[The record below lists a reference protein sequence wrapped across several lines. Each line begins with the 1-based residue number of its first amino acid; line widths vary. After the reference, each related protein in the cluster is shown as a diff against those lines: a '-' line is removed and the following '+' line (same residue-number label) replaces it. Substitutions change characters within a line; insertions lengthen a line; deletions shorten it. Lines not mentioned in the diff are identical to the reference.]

1 MNIWAVLTFLFFLN
15 EAFLGTESV
24 SYLPGEY
31 LGVEVLCHTVNL
43 QVSAKLISTMVG
55 PFDALTLHVLSIP
68 VDLYL

>member
-24 SYLPGEY
+24 SYLLGKY
-31 LGVEVLCHTVNL
+31 LEVLCHTVSL